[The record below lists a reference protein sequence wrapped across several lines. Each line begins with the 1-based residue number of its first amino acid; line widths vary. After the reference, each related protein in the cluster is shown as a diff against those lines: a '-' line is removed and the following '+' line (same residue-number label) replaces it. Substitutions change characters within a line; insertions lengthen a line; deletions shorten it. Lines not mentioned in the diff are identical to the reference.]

1 MLETSSGATGHGRDD
16 RLSGL
21 RADQEEGR
29 GLSCKRQRGEE
40 MHRDKFMLHKHVLQS
55 HVCTHT
61 QPNQISAFM
70 WNVLG

>member
-29 GLSCKRQRGEE
+29 RVVVQEAKRGGDAR
-40 MHRDKFMLHKHVLQS
+40 R
-55 HVCTHT
+55 
-61 QPNQISAFM
+61 
-70 WNVLG
+70 